1 VLLSAIVRNVLINSL
16 NPIHATATP
25 NMPSN
30 DSSSRA
36 ASDKLSA
43 MNAVIWDQITADP
56 SLPREQPTT
65 SLWQLPRHPRVG
77 SIQSAALPEEVD
89 HIVIGSG
96 IAGLG
101 AVRTLLE
108 SPEAGRQTVTVLEAR
123 NLCSGATG
131 RNGGQLTR
139 VPPTLY
145 PLLSEQ
151 FGTEQAKKIFR
162 YTVQGLAEMKAL
174 ATGQGPEVESYS
186 RYQPL
191 EKFFAYYDEQ
201 SWRETV
207 EGVEA
212 YEKDNPEDKGIY
224 NLVTKH
230 ECDSV
235 SI

>member
-1 VLLSAIVRNVLINSL
+1 
-16 NPIHATATP
+16 
-25 NMPSN
+25 
-30 DSSSRA
+30 
-36 ASDKLSA
+36 

-56 SLPREQPTT
+56 NLPREHSTT
-65 SLWQLPRHPRVG
+65 SLWQLLRHPQVG
-77 SIQSAALPEEVD
+77 SIQSAALPEQVD

-139 VPPTLY
+139 VPPTLF
-145 PLLSEQ
+145 PILSES
-151 FGTEQAKKIFR
+151 FGTEQAKKIFK
-162 YTVQGLAEMKAL
+162 YTVDGLQEMKQL
-174 ATGQGPEVESYS
+174 ATAHGSETESYS

-207 EGVEA
+207 EGVEH
-212 YEKDNPEDKGIY
+212 YERENPEDKGIY
-224 NLVTKH
+224 NLVSKQ

-235 SI
+235 

>member
-1 VLLSAIVRNVLINSL
+1 
-16 NPIHATATP
+16 
-25 NMPSN
+25 
-30 DSSSRA
+30 
-36 ASDKLSA
+36 

-56 SLPREQPTT
+56 NLPREHSTT
-65 SLWQLPRHPRVG
+65 SLWQLLRHPQVG
-77 SIQSAALPEEVD
+77 SIQSAALPEQVD

-139 VPPTLY
+139 VPPTLFHI
-145 PLLSEQ
+145 LSES
-151 FGTEQAKKIFR
+151 FGTEQAKKIFK
-162 YTVQGLAEMKAL
+162 YTVDGLQEMKQL
-174 ATGQGPEVESYS
+174 ATAHGSETESYS

-207 EGVEA
+207 EGVEH
-212 YEKDNPEDKGIY
+212 YERENPEDKGIY
-224 NLVTKH
+224 NLVSKQ

-235 SI
+235 

>member
-1 VLLSAIVRNVLINSL
+1 
-16 NPIHATATP
+16 
-25 NMPSN
+25 
-30 DSSSRA
+30 
-36 ASDKLSA
+36 
-43 MNAVIWDQITADP
+43 
-56 SLPREQPTT
+56 
-65 SLWQLPRHPRVG
+65 VG
-77 SIQSAALPEEVD
+77 SIQSATLPEEVD
-89 HIVIGSG
+89 NIVIGSG

-101 AVRTLLE
+101 AARTLLD

-145 PLLSEQ
+145 PFLSEY

-162 YTVQGLAEMKAL
+162 YTVQGLEEMKAL
-174 ATGQGPEVESYS
+174 ATGQGADVETES

-207 EGVEA
+207 EGVEH
-212 YEKDNPEDKGIY
+212 YERENPEDKGIY
-224 NLVTKH
+224 NLVSKQ
-230 ECDSV
+230 ECDAV
-235 SI
+235 SYTSGCCDIQ

>member
-1 VLLSAIVRNVLINSL
+1 MS
-16 NPIHATATP
+16 PT
-25 NMPSN
+25 
-30 DSSSRA
+30 DSRRYA
-36 ASDKLSA
+36 ASNKIAA

-56 SLPREQPTT
+56 NLPREHSTT
-65 SLWQLPRHPRVG
+65 SLWQLLRHPQVG
-77 SIQSAALPEEVD
+77 SIQSAALPEQVD

-139 VPPTLY
+139 VPPTLF
-145 PLLSEQ
+145 PILSES
-151 FGTEQAKKIFR
+151 FGTEQAKKIFK
-162 YTVQGLAEMKAL
+162 YTVDGLQEMKQL
-174 ATGQGPEVESYS
+174 ATAHGSETESYS

-207 EGVEA
+207 EGVEH
-212 YEKDNPEDKGIY
+212 YERENPEDKGIY
-224 NLVTKH
+224 NLVSKQ

-235 SI
+235 